1 MRRAVRPVG
10 VLDASPQVLPVRSLP
25 VALAFYRDGLGFAL
39 VHRTPRSAV
48 LQSDAADDRLELRVA
63 SGRGA
68 ACLVVEDLAAA
79 GGAVLRHG
87 GEVSSPRLRI
97 EPDRHL
103 LCTDPD
109 GNALDLI
116 QRAAAG
122 GSS

>member
-1 MRRAVRPVG
+1 MGAARPTA
-10 VLDASPQVLPVRSLP
+10 LADATPQVLPVRSLAA
-25 VALAFYRDGLGFAL
+25 ALAFYRDGLGFAL
-39 VHRTPRSAV
+39 LDRTARRAT
-48 LQSDAADDRLELRVA
+48 LQLGTADDRLELRVA

-68 ACLVVEDLAAA
+68 ACLVVDDLAAA
-79 GGAVLRHG
+79 GGAVLRGG

-116 QRAAAG
+116 QRRTSGAR
-122 GSS
+122 S